1 MTARKSTSTTLL
13 GNLSIAA
20 LCAISLMATACR
32 PGEEPGAHVAGW
44 TLIDPAQRHPILVA
58 QQPTEL
64 ALRVARGSNGLTPQQ
79 RSQIAEFLAGFHAT
93 ESGDSRIA
101 LRVPSGASNDVA
113 VLNAVADL
121 RDLLRGLGHDESKLA
136 VHAFRANS
144 EREAAIKLSYS
155 RYVAEAP
162 ICGQWPANVGD
173 DPRNLPYH
181 NLGCSTQRNLAA
193 QIANP
198 SDLLGPRTR
207 GSASAERRDE
217 AWEKWTKGQ
226 STISTKQSD
235 ERAVKTN

>member
-1 MTARKSTSTTLL
+1 MTARKSTSTAIA
-13 GNLSIAA
+13 GPVSIAA
-20 LCAISLMATACR
+20 LCVIGLLATACR

-58 QQPTEL
+58 QQPTDL
-64 ALRVARGSNGLTPQQ
+64 SLRVARGSNGLTPHQ
-79 RSQIAEFLAGFHAT
+79 RSQIADFLSGFHAA
-93 ESGDSRIA
+93 EAGDSRIA
-101 LRVPSGASNDVA
+101 LHVPSGAPNEVA

-121 RDLLRGLGHDESKLA
+121 RELLRGLGHDESRLT
-136 VHAFRANS
+136 VHAFRARS
-144 EREAAIKLSYS
+144 ERDASIRLTYS

-162 ICGQWPANVGD
+162 ICGQWPVNVGD

-198 SDLLGPRTR
+198 ADLLGPRTR
-207 GSASAERRDE
+207 GPASAERRDE

-226 STISTKQSD
+226 STISKKESD
-235 ERAVKTN
+235 ERAAKTN